1 MDALFPRGLSHYLAG
16 GALLGLAVALAYALC
31 GLVTGMSSFFS
42 AACSWFSRAP
52 HFQQPRYTATRAW
65 RLSLALGLVLGGAL
79 FIAGGGAAPPTSV
92 PAWRLLLGGL
102 LAGYGA
108 RLSNG
113 CTSGHG
119 LCGLGA
125 LQLPSLVAVL
135 TFLATAM
142 LTAHAV
148 AWMGGAA

>member
-1 MDALFPRGLSHYLAG
+1 METFFPRGVAHYLGG
-16 GALLGLAVALAYALC
+16 GALLGLAVVLAFALS

-42 AACSWFSRAP
+42 ATCSWFSRAP
-52 HFQQPRYTATRAW
+52 YFQQPRFTSTRNW
-65 RLSLALGLVLGGAL
+65 RLALAVGLVLGGAL
-79 FIAGGGAAPPTSV
+79 FVAGGGAPFHTGV
-92 PAWRLLLGGL
+92 AWWQLLLGGL

-119 LCGLGA
+119 LCGLGS
-125 LQLPSLVAVL
+125 LQLPSLLAVL

-142 LTAHAV
+142 LTARLV
-148 AWMGGAA
+148 VQLGGR